1 MKFAKY
7 FALVA
12 LAIAAL
18 GISACAKKETP
29 PPPPPAPPT
38 TGYTKSGLDL
48 RRICTRLSCPWGGFS
63 SPRLRISTRQGENAN
78 QILRIG

>member
-12 LAIAAL
+12 LTTAAL

-29 PPPPPAPPT
+29 PPPPAPPT
-38 TGYTKSGLDL
+38 TGYTK
-48 RRICTRLSCPWGGFS
+48 
-63 SPRLRISTRQGENAN
+63 
-78 QILRIG
+78 

>member
-1 MKFAKY
+1 MKFVKY

-12 LAIAAL
+12 LATAAL

-38 TGYTKSGLDL
+38 TGYTK
-48 RRICTRLSCPWGGFS
+48 
-63 SPRLRISTRQGENAN
+63 
-78 QILRIG
+78 

>member
-12 LAIAAL
+12 LATAAF

-29 PPPPPAPPT
+29 PPPPAPPT
-38 TGYTKSGLDL
+38 TGYTK
-48 RRICTRLSCPWGGFS
+48 
-63 SPRLRISTRQGENAN
+63 
-78 QILRIG
+78 

>member
-12 LAIAAL
+12 LATAAL
-18 GISACAKKETP
+18 GTFACCAKKET

-38 TGYTKSGLDL
+38 TGYTK
-48 RRICTRLSCPWGGFS
+48 
-63 SPRLRISTRQGENAN
+63 
-78 QILRIG
+78 

>member
-12 LAIAAL
+12 LTTAAL

-38 TGYTKSGLDL
+38 TGYTK
-48 RRICTRLSCPWGGFS
+48 
-63 SPRLRISTRQGENAN
+63 
-78 QILRIG
+78 